1 MKYLFGIIFAILI
14 GILGGWS
21 IYNSCAGSKKDRLFA
36 GIIWTFRWYYLGRG
50 YCDYFYSRRIW
61 GLTDRRKCS
70 IINTESEGINN
81 G

>member
-1 MKYLFGIIFAILI
+1 MKYVLGIIYAILI

-36 GIIWTFRWYYLGRG
+36 GV
-50 YCDYFYSRRIW
+50 IW
-61 GLTDRRKCS
+61 GVGIA
-70 IINTESEGINN
+70 IIFILVVFG